1 MKTAPWVLMASLV
14 VLLMMVPLQIA
25 AARPQQSAP
34 AAAQPQED
42 PLAAAAL
49 KAREQ
54 QKKEGK
60 SPKVWNNDNLPTGG
74 GISVVGQAP
83 AAATAADSASAP
95 ATASAAPANP
105 PALSK
110 DQLAGLYANL
120 ESAKQEIA
128 SLKTDLD
135 ISQRKYVLDQ
145 QSYYG
150 KTDYA
155 SDKAGAAA
163 LSDEKDQIDAK
174 QQEIADAQKRL
185 DDLQAQLAAASASSS
200 APSPASQDSK

>member
-1 MKTAPWVLMASLV
+1 MKTAPWVVMASLI
-14 VLLMMVPLQIA
+14 LPLQIA
-25 AARPQQSAP
+25 SARPQQTAP
-34 AAAQPQED
+34 ATGRQQED
-42 PLAAAAL
+42 PLAAAAA

-54 QKKEGK
+54 QKKDGK
-60 SPKVWNNDNLPTGG
+60 APKVWSNDNLPTAG
-74 GISVVGQAP
+74 GISVVGQTP
-83 AAATAADSASAP
+83 AAAAAADSARAP
-95 ATASAAPANP
+95 GTAPEARANSP
-105 PALSK
+105 ELSR
-110 DQLAGLYANL
+110 DQLAGLYGNL

-150 KTDYA
+150 QTDYA

-174 QQEIADAQKRL
+174 QQEIADAQKHL
-185 DDLQAQLAAASASSS
+185 DDLQAQLAAATTSSS
-200 APSPASQDSK
+200 APGPASK